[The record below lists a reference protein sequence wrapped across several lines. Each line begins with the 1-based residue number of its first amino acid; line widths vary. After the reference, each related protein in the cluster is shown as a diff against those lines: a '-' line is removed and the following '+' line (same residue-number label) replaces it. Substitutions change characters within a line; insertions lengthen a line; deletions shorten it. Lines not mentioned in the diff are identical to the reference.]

1 MPIKSGAI
9 IVAALAFAAA
19 LSIDKAKA
27 EIEYPWCAA
36 YTGPARGVVTCGFV
50 TWQQCMATV
59 HGVGGFCQM
68 NPSFIAAA
76 AEPQPRRRVK
86 HYQ

>member
-1 MPIKSGAI
+1 MRIVSGATA
-9 IVAALAFAAA
+9 VAAFI
-19 LSIDKAKA
+19 LSLGAGSAKA

-50 TWQQCMATV
+50 TWEQCQATV

-68 NPSFIAAA
+68 NPRFIAAGG
-76 AEPQPRRRVK
+76 EPPLRRRVR
-86 HYQ
+86 HY